1 MPIDI
6 NYLLSIVPSCGDL
19 LILWLVNIKLFYIMH
34 TQEFAG
40 WGSISHANMWIIG
53 SYKCYCSFPSSEPP
67 CSTAETM
74 QYLSVWEVCKPSS
87 NWSINDTTYCIW
99 GTVSAAVFTNGY
111 FLWMWHRIVGAAV
124 KVPGLVIPI
133 TCTYPIMNNSC
144 YDFVFQACY
153 LGICERACQIKKKKA
168 TTVTLAANYNWMSRE
183 QVG

>member
-6 NYLLSIVPSCGDL
+6 NYLLSIAPSCGDL

-74 QYLSVWEVCKPSS
+74 QYLSVCKVCKPSS

-99 GTVSAAVFTNGY
+99 GAVSAAVFRKGY
-111 FLWMWHRIVGAAV
+111 FLWMWHWIVGAAV

-144 YDFVFQACY
+144 YDFLYSRLVISVY
-153 LGICERACQIKKKKA
+153 VRELVKLKKKKKSHNCN
-168 TTVTLAANYNWMSRE
+168 TCCKL
-183 QVG
+183 